1 MDTQQERDE
10 KAVQECIDKL
20 SGQFDTVHIFV
31 ARHEG
36 GENGGT
42 VNFQQGTGDW
52 FSRYGIVRMWV
63 TRVEEQT
70 RAKARKDFEQEEEN
84 EN

>member
-1 MDTQQERDE
+1 VD
-10 KAVQECIDKL
+10 
-20 SGQFDTVHIFV
+20 
-31 ARHEG
+31 
-36 GENGGT
+36 
-42 VNFQQGTGDW
+42 GTGDW

>member
-1 MDTQQERDE
+1 MDTQKERDE

-31 ARHEG
+31 SRYEG
-36 GENGGT
+36 GTDGGT

-52 FSRYGIVRMWV
+52 FSRYGIVRSWLIR
-63 TRVEEQT
+63 TEEQT
-70 RAKARKDFEQEEEN
+70 RITARKDDKEESE
-84 EN
+84 